1 MIEFLK
7 YKAVFLKE
15 PVNKYVMLFNIIS
28 SERGYL
34 MREILNFNY
43 DYSKCMAMKLGMAYP
58 EKKIPNKSHILLTF
72 EDALKY
78 IKR

>member
-1 MIEFLK
+1 
-7 YKAVFLKE
+7 
-15 PVNKYVMLFNIIS
+15 
-28 SERGYL
+28 

-72 EDALKY
+72 EDALEY
-78 IKR
+78 IKEIDNIDKTKNCITY